1 MIRLRVVGFAVPVLA
16 LLACLVAL
24 PGCGRFTQRDKVA
37 AMGIPVNV
45 GPLTYTAIESEWRD
59 TLESSSGQRIPKSRF
74 LLIHVTVV
82 NNAPEERAAP
92 LLQLE
97 DAKGQIYPEI
107 TEGDGVPEWLGYLRL
122 LQTREIRSGRLL
134 FDVPPGAYRL
144 RVASGG
150 EPETEQT
157 ALIDI
162 PLELGTVAPT
172 GPGATSFGDVVA
184 NPQIPASAPPAK
196 K

>member
-1 MIRLRVVGFAVPVLA
+1 MIRFRVVGFAVPVLA

-24 PGCGRFTQRDKVA
+24 PGCRRKTRQDKVV
-37 AMGIPVNV
+37 AMGVPVDV

-59 TLESSSGQRIPKSRF
+59 TLESSSGQRIPKNRF
-74 LLIHVTVV
+74 LLIHVAVV

-92 LLQLE
+92 LLQVE
-97 DAKGQIYPEI
+97 DGKGQIYPEI
-107 TEGDGVPEWLGYLRL
+107 SEGDGVPEWLGYLRL
-122 LQTREIRSGRLL
+122 LQTKENRSGRLL

-150 EPETEQT
+150 EPEAEQT
-157 ALIDI
+157 ALIEI
-162 PLELGTVAPT
+162 PLELGTGAPA
-172 GPGATSFGDVVA
+172 GSGATSFGDAVA
-184 NPQIPASAPPAK
+184 NPQIPTSAPPAK